1 MSPKIQLTPRAAAA
15 LRALLAEEGASG
27 FGLRIQVVGG
37 GCAGFS
43 YDLALTDHPEPEDD
57 ATELDGVKLFVDRRA
72 RALLEGLTLD
82 YQDSFRFD
90 NPNARTTCRCGVS
103 FGV

>member
-1 MSPKIQLTPRAAAA
+1 MSTAINLTPRAAAA
-15 LRALLAEEGASG
+15 LRGLLAEEGAAG

-57 ATELDGVKLFVDRRA
+57 ATEVDGVKLFVDRRA
-72 RALLEGLTLD
+72 SSLLDGLTLD
-82 YQDSFRFD
+82 YEDSFRFT
-90 NPNARTTCRCGVS
+90 NPNARSTCRCGIS

>member
-1 MSPKIQLTPRAAAA
+1 MITLTPRAAVA
-15 LRALLAEEGASG
+15 LRGLLAEEGASG
-27 FGLRIQVVGG
+27 LGLGIQVVGG
-37 GCAGFS
+37 GCSGFS
-43 YDLALTDHPEPEDD
+43 YDLALADHPEPEDE

-72 RALLEGLTLD
+72 RPLLEGLTLD
-82 YQDSFRFD
+82 YDDSFRFA

>member
-1 MSPKIQLTPRAAAA
+1 LSPTIQLTPRAAAA
-15 LRALLAEEGASG
+15 LRELLSEEGASG

-43 YDLALTDHPEPEDD
+43 YDLALANHPEPEDD
-57 ATELDGVKLFVDRRA
+57 STEVDGVKLFVDRRA
-72 RALLEGLTLD
+72 RSLLDGLTLD
-82 YQDSFRFD
+82 YQDSFRFT
-90 NPNARTTCRCGVS
+90 NPNAKTTCRCGVS